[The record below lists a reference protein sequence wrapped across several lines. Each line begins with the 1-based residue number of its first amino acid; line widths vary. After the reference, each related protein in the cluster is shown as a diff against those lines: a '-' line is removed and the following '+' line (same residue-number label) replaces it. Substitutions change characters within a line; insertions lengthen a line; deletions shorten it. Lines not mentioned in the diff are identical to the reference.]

1 MRYPEFLKQGQIIGI
16 TAPSDGNRKEMDYA
30 RLDLAKD
37 NVTQLGYRVYET
49 ENVRTSDKRGRS
61 STKEERAKQLM
72 QLFEDPEISYIFA
85 AKGGDFLM
93 EVLPLLNFEKI
104 SENPKWFQ
112 GFSDNTGLVH
122 TLTTVCDMA
131 AVYGNH
137 FNDFAMKPWHA
148 SLNYNMNIMEGRMV
162 LQKTFAGYEDEFYDR
177 EHPWDGYREDK
188 RSCQYAV
195 RNGKVVEEITFGGRL
210 LGGCLDVLLNLVGT
224 SFDRTKEFCKRYK
237 DDGIL
242 WYLESFSL
250 DSDSLTR
257 GLWQLLHAGWFD
269 SAKGFVFGR
278 PCFFQSFTNHTYREA
293 VEAVLCDLDVPIV
306 FEADIGHKAP
316 QFTVVNGALGT
327 WKYKKGQSQFY
338 IELKK

>member
-1 MRYPEFLKQGQIIGI
+1 MRYPEFLKKGQIIGI

-30 RLDLAKD
+30 RLDLAKE
-37 NVTQLGYRVYET
+37 TMAQLGYRVYET
-49 ENVRTSDKRGRS
+49 ENVRTSDARGRS
-61 STKEERAKQLM
+61 STKEERANQLM
-72 QLFEDPEISYIFA
+72 RLFENPEISYIFA

-93 EVLPLLNFEKI
+93 EVLPLLDFEAI
-104 SENPKWFQ
+104 AQNPKWFQ

-122 TLTTVCDMA
+122 TLTTMCDMA
-131 AVYGNH
+131 SVYGNH
-137 FNDFAMKPWHA
+137 FNDFAMKPWHD
-148 SLNYNMNIMEGRMV
+148 SLNYNMNMMEGRI
-162 LQKTFAGYEDEFYDR
+162 LPQKTFAGYEDEFYDR
-177 EHPWDGYREDK
+177 ENPWEGYREDK
-188 RSCQYAV
+188 QSCQYAV
-195 RNGKVVEEITFGGRL
+195 RNGKVVGEITISGRL

-224 SFDRTKEFCKRYK
+224 SFDRTKEFCNKYK
-237 DDGIL
+237 EDGIL

-250 DSDSLTR
+250 DSDSLSR

-293 VEAVLCDLDVPIV
+293 VETVLGDLHVPIV

-327 WKYKKGQSQFY
+327 WKYKNGKSEFCM
-338 IELKK
+338 EFKK